1 MISVTWW
8 KIHQGSSE
16 FLASACWRWL
26 VLEGIDMDDMPSR
39 ELVKKMK
46 TRRGFIQY
54 GWEMA
59 MLPVNVHFLGAQSLQ
74 KTPDGVVI
82 FRSLVRIFGGFKQAQ
97 SSKWIPPKSRTAWRF
112 CWWNPSFHMGSSVS
126 KKIFLADRDILNGVH
141 VRFLVVSV
149 SNKTCEWRF
158 TKN

>member
-1 MISVTWW
+1 
-8 KIHQGSSE
+8 
-16 FLASACWRWL
+16 
-26 VLEGIDMDDMPSR
+26 MDDMPSR

-82 FRSLVRIFGGFKQAQ
+82 FRSLVRIFGGSNRLRA
-97 SSKWIPPKSRTAWRF
+97 PNGYHR
-112 CWWNPSFHMGSSVS
+112 NPEQPGGSVGEIHHFVWVLPFRRRYSWQTE
-126 KKIFLADRDILNGVH
+126 IF
-141 VRFLVVSV
+141 
-149 SNKTCEWRF
+149 
-158 TKN
+158 